1 MVTGLVESQEGAQEG
16 QGSVLTGT
24 VEKVAFRNA
33 ETGYTVL
40 RLRTAVMP
48 DLQTLV
54 GRLQPLRPGDLVRA
68 TGVWKN
74 DKAWG
79 RQFEAF
85 DADIV
90 ASDVNAGIEAYLASG
105 VVPGIG
111 EELAKRLA
119 QHFGEDLGDVLATKP
134 ERLQEVQGIGAT
146 LAARIVEAWQRED
159 KQRNLLVFFHGNGLG
174 PAKARAII
182 DAYGDDAIAKVSDD
196 PYALARDVRGF
207 GFASADDVARRL
219 GIATDAPVRLVAA
232 LEEAMRQAADAGHTA
247 VPSQILLDT
256 ASQLLSL
263 PRATIEPALES
274 ALRLGLL
281 HADAGDGRQIQ
292 LATLAEA
299 ETTIARRLCAI
310 SASPPAWKARL
321 NLAGALAAADRSLG
335 VELAPAQRKAV
346 EVALSAKLTIITGGP
361 GTGKT
366 TLVRAILAAI
376 DSLEGGTEDAAAIR
390 VALAAPTGRAAKRL
404 TESTGFEAR
413 TLHRL
418 LEADPGRGFRRHAG
432 RPLEVD
438 LLVCDEMSMVDTSLM
453 AALLEALPDHA
464 ALLLV
469 GDADQLPSVGP
480 GQVLDDLIRSGRVPT
495 IRLTEIFRQASE
507 SAIVTNA
514 HAINEGRLPRF
525 LHRDD
530 ELGDFYGIRADTP
543 EAVQERLVE
552 LVAERIPQ
560 RFGLD
565 PWIDVQVLSPMNR
578 GPLGTQALNAA
589 LRRRLNPEPIA
600 TIERG
605 DIVFAVGDKVM
616 QIENDYDRDVYNGDL
631 GRVTAIDRQ
640 ARTLRAVIDGRE
652 LFYDFTDLSA
662 LAPAYAVT
670 IHKAQGSEYPAVVL
684 ALGRQHGRMLRRR
697 LLYTAITRA
706 RRLVVVV
713 GDHYALE
720 RAVRDV
726 GESGR
731 RTLLIDKFKHED
743 QA

>member
-1 MVTGLVESQEGAQEG
+1 MTELVEGQESAREQ
-16 QGSVLTGT
+16 QGTFLTGT

-40 RLRTAVMP
+40 RLRTAIMP

-68 TGVWKN
+68 TGTWKD

-79 RQFEAF
+79 RQFEASE
-85 DADIV
+85 ADIV

-111 EELAKRLA
+111 EELAKRVAL
-119 QHFGEDLGDVLATKP
+119 HFGEKLADVLATRP

-146 LAARIVEAWQRED
+146 LATRIADAWQRED
-159 KQRNLLVFFHGNGLG
+159 KQRNLMVFFHGNGLG

-182 DAYGDDAIAKVSDD
+182 EAYGEEAIAKVSDD

-207 GFASADDVARRL
+207 GFSSADDVARRL
-219 GIATDAPVRLVAA
+219 GIAPDASVRLVAA

-247 VPSQILLDT
+247 VPKAILLAD
-256 ASQLLSL
+256 AAQLLAL
-263 PRATIEPALES
+263 PRDAIEPAFES
-274 ALRLGLL
+274 AIRLGLL
-281 HADAGDGRQIQ
+281 RAEGENGQQIQ
-292 LATLAEA
+292 LAALADA
-299 ETTIARRLCAI
+299 EDTIARRLGAI
-310 SASPPAWKARL
+310 GSSPSAWAARL
-321 NLAGALAAADRSLG
+321 DPTGALAAADRSLG
-335 VELAPAQRKAV
+335 VELAPTQREAV
-346 EVALSAKLTIITGGP
+346 KVALSAKITIITGGP

-376 DSLEGGTEDAAAIR
+376 DSLAARAGESTVR

-404 TESTGFEAR
+404 TESTGVEAK

-438 LLVCDEMSMVDTSLM
+438 LLVCDEMSMVDTNLM
-453 AALLEALPDHA
+453 AALLDALPDDA

-495 IRLTEIFRQASE
+495 IRLTEIFRQASQ

-543 EAVQERLVE
+543 EAVRERLVE
-552 LVAERIPQ
+552 LVAKRIPQ

-565 PWIDVQVLSPMNR
+565 PWTDVQVLSPMNR
-578 GPLGTQALNAA
+578 GPLGTQALNAV
-589 LRRRLNPEPIA
+589 LRQCLNPEPIA
-600 TIERG
+600 TVERG

-616 QIENDYDRDVYNGDL
+616 QIENDYDREVYNGDL

-640 ARTLRAVIDGRE
+640 ARTLRAIIDSRE
-652 LFYDFTDLSA
+652 LLYTFSDLSA

-706 RRLVVVV
+706 RRLVVIV
-713 GDHYALE
+713 GDYQALE
-720 RAVRDV
+720 RAVHDV
-726 GESGR
+726 GENGR
-731 RTLLIDKFKHED
+731 RTLLIDKFKQKD
-743 QA
+743 PV